1 MRALGPARILA
12 LFLGVA
18 AVVAMIGMVAEKVS
32 TPGLT
37 LLYGGLSPE
46 EASNISQW
54 LDNQNVQHDVRDDGS
69 IYVPLTKV
77 GELRLRS
84 AGQGL
89 VGSSVTGYEI
99 FDKSSGFG
107 TTSFVQNINA
117 RRALEGELA
126 RTIASLPAVS
136 SARVHLV
143 IPQRR
148 LFNQDSAT
156 PSAAVAI
163 NLAGRLLGDGQ
174 MENISRLVAAAVPG
188 LTVDNVT
195 IIDQNG
201 NLLFDGKSVGGNAP
215 LMASRVQEK
224 IEKGYEKSLTNML
237 EKVVGPGK
245 VSVQVTALMN
255 MDRLEEQS
263 EIFDP
268 QRQAVRSE
276 QRSEE
281 TLSSN
286 QASQSGAA
294 GAVGNLPGGE
304 AGAGDGNSS
313 NETKSRTEETVNY
326 EITRTIRNLV
336 REGGEILKLSVA
348 VLIEGK
354 YDQEAGG
361 LGEATY
367 KAYTTEELN
376 RFETLVKTAIGFNE
390 ERGDTVEIVDMPFSQ
405 LPEMEE
411 VTPPMFSKSDI
422 FQLAEYG
429 TLLLGMILVML
440 LIIRPALAALNKA
453 VETVMPPPP
462 PPPITQQSPTAPL
475 PENGGEVD
483 EKSVSINKVEG
494 RVRES
499 TVKQVNEIIDQH
511 PEESLSVVRGWMAD
525 SGSGQAS
532 RSSE

>member
-1 MRALGPARILA
+1 MRALGPTRILA

-18 AVVAMIGMVAEKVS
+18 AVVAMIGMVAEKIS

-54 LDNQNVQHDVRDDGS
+54 LDNQSVTHDVRDDGS
-69 IYVPLTKV
+69 IYVPMTKV

-126 RTIASLPAVS
+126 RTIASLPAIS

-148 LFNQDSAT
+148 LFNQDAAT
-156 PSAAVAI
+156 PSAAVAV
-163 NLAGRLLGDGQ
+163 NLAGRLLGSGQ

-201 NLLFDGKSVGGNAP
+201 NLLFDGKGVGGNAP
-215 LMASRVQEK
+215 LMASRVQTK
-224 IEKGYEKSLTNML
+224 IERDYEKSLTNML

-281 TLSSN
+281 TVSSN
-286 QASQSGAA
+286 QASQAGVA
-294 GAVGNLPGGE
+294 GAVGNLPGEE
-304 AGAGDGNSS
+304 AGAGNGNSS
-313 NETKSRTEETVNY
+313 NENQSRTEETVNY

-336 REGGEILKLSVA
+336 RESGEILKLSVA

-354 YDQEAGG
+354 YEQGSGG
-361 LGEATY
+361 LGEAAY
-367 KAYTTEELN
+367 KPYTTEELN

-411 VTPPMFSKSDI
+411 VIPPMFSKSDI

-429 TLLLGMILVML
+429 TLLLGMILVMFL
-440 LIIRPALAALNKA
+440 VIRPALTALNKA
-453 VETVMPPPP
+453 VETILPPPP
-462 PPPITQQSPTAPL
+462 PPPIATSAQPQAAAPAL
-475 PENGGEVD
+475 EGGETED
-483 EKSVSINKVEG
+483 KSVSINKVEG

-525 SGSGQAS
+525 SGSSQSAQS
-532 RSSE
+532 